1 MNNEHLAALSDAEL
15 LPCPFCGGDAEMRGH
30 KAPEFWVGC
39 PAIACKATTEGF
51 GSQERAARAWNTRA
65 NQLAVIGP
73 DAVERLKDILRA
85 AYIEGATNVHD
96 AWVAGLGQSEADF
109 GEAAH
114 DYAGDTCEAAI
125 AALTGRV

>member
-1 MNNEHLAALSDAEL
+1 MTEHLAALSDAEL

-39 PAIACKATTEGF
+39 PAIGCKATTEGF

-73 DAVERLKDILRA
+73 DAVEKVARAMYAKDWEKPYHMSWHETASDMRSRYLAMAI
-85 AYIEGATNVHD
+85 
-96 AWVAGLGQSEADF
+96 
-109 GEAAH
+109 
-114 DYAGDTCEAAI
+114 AAI